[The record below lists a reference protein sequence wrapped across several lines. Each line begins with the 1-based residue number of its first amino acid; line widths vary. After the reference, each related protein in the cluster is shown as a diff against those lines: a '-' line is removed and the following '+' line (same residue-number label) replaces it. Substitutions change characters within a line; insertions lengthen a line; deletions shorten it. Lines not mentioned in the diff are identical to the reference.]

1 MQLSAIFRFQVMNA
15 DDKNTGD
22 GVTVTKFGN
31 PTFNRVDLPGG
42 GALREKTSAYPHVH
56 PQTAGNAVS
65 ALQSVTW
72 KSPKFR
78 RLASD

>member
-42 GALREKTSAYPHVH
+42 GIARKDIRISTCA
-56 PQTAGNAVS
+56 
-65 ALQSVTW
+65 
-72 KSPKFR
+72 SP
-78 RLASD
+78 DGW